1 MRFTPKGAD
10 TDALFDIKVVYQQD
24 YTTMNVNDAPKVF
37 RPNIGDFGLM
47 DYEKVYTKLEGS
59 DIFEEHQV
67 SRDGAI
73 VIVRPDMYVAS
84 ILPLDATGELAGFF
98 EPILLEQR

>member
-1 MRFTPKGAD
+1 
-10 TDALFDIKVVYQQD
+10 
-24 YTTMNVNDAPKVF
+24 MNVNDAPKVF

-47 DYEKVYTKLEGS
+47 DYEKVYTTLEGS
-59 DIFEEHQV
+59 DIFEERQI

-84 ILPLDATGELAGFF
+84 ILPLDATEELAGFF
-98 EPILLEQR
+98 EPILLDQR